1 MPGPLSDCYVL
12 APRRSAEIA
21 VQFLEHF
28 MPERRPLFDPADPHE
43 VLGLPKDSTD
53 EEILSF
59 LESNPTCAYS
69 MYWSNRRDGAP
80 YHAIVSF
87 THDGCLILGLSPSY
101 DDEEALALDA
111 LMQLEKFSASSLGY
125 VSVEEP
131 PAISR
136 EAFLSRAE
144 AKPAQ

>member
-12 APRRSAEIA
+12 TPRRAAEIV

-28 MPERRPLFDPADPHE
+28 MPDRRPLFDAKDPHE
-43 VLGLPKDSTD
+43 VLGVPKDSTD
-53 EEILSF
+53 EEIFMF
-59 LESNPTCAYS
+59 LESNPTRAYS
-69 MYWSNRRDGAP
+69 MYWSNRRDGSP

-87 THDGCLILGLSPSY
+87 TEDGCLILGLSPSY
-101 DDEEALALDA
+101 DDEEALARQA
-111 LMQLEKFSASSLGY
+111 LMQLKKFSASSLGY

-136 EAFLSRAE
+136 EAFLIRAE
-144 AKPAQ
+144 LEPEQ